1 MLFTCI
7 LYCSDPEPCP
17 PSPLSPRHCNVLAN
31 RWTTQHVMMARILKL
46 KKPLVEYFRRHSSN
60 ERKLNS
66 HEWKVTNEVCSLLD
80 VVAEVTIRIQGG
92 ADTHLSQTMFNM
104 SEIHEIFGED
114 SHAIRKLDQAYNGVD
129 VETEEMAEEDLTAE
143 AQQVRRVLL
152 SKLAKKKLGTA
163 RMPVE
168 RICALLDPQ
177 RKDCSDDHFIN
188 GGEPLKTSA
197 IADVKNVAKTFVDSS
212 NGPAPSATGGGSG
225 AGGSGSGGDGSNP
238 PAPKKAKKSYLEE
251 RRLKRL
257 AKHKES
263 AASSSSASPSAA
275 VRRAALI
282 GKELRL
288 YMAEDVQPEGT
299 AFSLLEFWKRRRT
312 GMPFLALIARLYN
325 GIESTSCQAER
336 NFSALAFLIGHLRST
351 TAPGKVERL
360 IFLRL
365 NRLFIPDIKALH
377 DAVEAKKAAADRCK
391 ERVAQVEAAA
401 AGSTIVLQL

>member
-1 MLFTCI
+1 
-7 LYCSDPEPCP
+7 
-17 PSPLSPRHCNVLAN
+17 
-31 RWTTQHVMMARILKL
+31 MMARILKL

-66 HEWKVTNEVCSLLD
+66 HEWKVTNEVCSLLG

-104 SEIHEIFGED
+104 REIHEIFGED

-152 SKLAKKKLGTA
+152 SKLAKKELGTA
-163 RMPVE
+163 RMSVE
-168 RICALLDPQ
+168 RICALLDPR

-188 GGEPLKTSA
+188 GGEPLKTST
-197 IADVKNVAKTFVDSS
+197 IADVKNVAKTFVDPS

-238 PAPKKAKKSYLEE
+238 PAPKKPKKSYLEE

-257 AKHKES
+257 AKHKEF
-263 AASSSSASPSAA
+263 AASSSSASPSAT

-288 YMAEDVQPEGT
+288 YMAEDVQPEET
-299 AFSLLEFWKRRRT
+299 VFSLLEFWKRRRT

-325 GIESTSCQAER
+325 GTESTSCQAER

-360 IFLRL
+360 MFLRL
-365 NRLFIPDIKALH
+365 NRLFIPDIKAFH

>member
-1 MLFTCI
+1 
-7 LYCSDPEPCP
+7 
-17 PSPLSPRHCNVLAN
+17 
-31 RWTTQHVMMARILKL
+31 MMARILKL

-60 ERKLNS
+60 ERKLKS

-104 SEIHEIFGED
+104 REIHEIFGED

-129 VETEEMAEEDLTAE
+129 VETEEMAEKDLTAE

-152 SKLAKKKLGTA
+152 SKLANNELGTA

-168 RICALLDPQ
+168 RICALLDPR

-197 IADVKNVAKTFVDSS
+197 IADVKNVAKTFVDPS
-212 NGPAPSATGGGSG
+212 NGPAPSGTG
-225 AGGSGSGGDGSNP
+225 GGSGSGGNGSNP
-238 PAPKKAKKSYLEE
+238 PAPKKPKKSYLEE

-263 AASSSSASPSAA
+263 AASSSSASPSAT

-288 YMAEDVQPEGT
+288 YMAEDVQPKET

-336 NFSALAFLIGHLRST
+336 NFSALAFLIGHLCST

-360 IFLRL
+360 MFLRL

-377 DAVEAKKAAADRCK
+377 DAVEAKKAAAGRCK

>member
-1 MLFTCI
+1 
-7 LYCSDPEPCP
+7 
-17 PSPLSPRHCNVLAN
+17 
-31 RWTTQHVMMARILKL
+31 MMARILKL

-66 HEWKVTNEVCSLLD
+66 HEWKATNEVSSLLD

-104 SEIHEIFGED
+104 REIHEIFGED

-152 SKLAKKKLGTA
+152 SKLAKKELGTA

-168 RICALLDPQ
+168 RICALLDP
-177 RKDCSDDHFIN
+177 RPKDCFDDHFIN

-197 IADVKNVAKTFVDSS
+197 ITDVKNVAKTFVDPS

-225 AGGSGSGGDGSNP
+225 AGGSGSGGDESNP
-238 PAPKKAKKSYLEE
+238 PAPKKPKKSYLEE
-251 RRLKRL
+251 RRLKCL

-263 AASSSSASPSAA
+263 AASSSSASPSAV

-288 YMAEDVQPEGT
+288 YMAEDVQPEET
-299 AFSLLEFWKRRRT
+299 AFSLLEFWNRRGT
-312 GMPFLALIARLYN
+312 
-325 GIESTSCQAER
+325 
-336 NFSALAFLIGHLRST
+336 
-351 TAPGKVERL
+351 
-360 IFLRL
+360 
-365 NRLFIPDIKALH
+365 
-377 DAVEAKKAAADRCK
+377 
-391 ERVAQVEAAA
+391 
-401 AGSTIVLQL
+401 

>member
-1 MLFTCI
+1 MLFSCI
-7 LYCSDPEPCP
+7 LYCSDPEPWP

-31 RWTTQHVMMARILKL
+31 RWTTQHAMMARILKL

-104 SEIHEIFGED
+104 REIHEIFGED
-114 SHAIRKLDQAYNGVD
+114 SHAIRKLDQAYHGVD

-168 RICALLDPQ
+168 RICALLDPR

-197 IADVKNVAKTFVDSS
+197 IADVKNVAKTFVDPS

-238 PAPKKAKKSYLEE
+238 PAPKKAKTSYLEE

-288 YMAEDVQPEGT
+288 YMAEDVQPEET
-299 AFSLLEFWKRRRT
+299 AFSLLEFWKRMRT

-360 IFLRL
+360 MFLRL

-377 DAVEAKKAAADRCK
+377 DAVEAKKAAADR
-391 ERVAQVEAAA
+391 
-401 AGSTIVLQL
+401 

>member
-1 MLFTCI
+1 
-7 LYCSDPEPCP
+7 
-17 PSPLSPRHCNVLAN
+17 
-31 RWTTQHVMMARILKL
+31 
-46 KKPLVEYFRRHSSN
+46 
-60 ERKLNS
+60 
-66 HEWKVTNEVCSLLD
+66 
-80 VVAEVTIRIQGG
+80 
-92 ADTHLSQTMFNM
+92 
-104 SEIHEIFGED
+104 
-114 SHAIRKLDQAYNGVD
+114 
-129 VETEEMAEEDLTAE
+129 MAEEDLTAE

-168 RICALLDPQ
+168 RICALLDPR

-197 IADVKNVAKTFVDSS
+197 IADVKNVAKTFVDPS
-212 NGPAPSATGGGSG
+212 NGPAPSATGDGSG

-238 PAPKKAKKSYLEE
+238 PAPKKAKASYLEE

-282 GKELRL
+282 GKELPL
-288 YMAEDVQPEGT
+288 YMAEDVQPEET
-299 AFSLLEFWKRRRT
+299 AFSLLEFWKRMRT

-360 IFLRL
+360 MFLRL

-391 ERVAQVEAAA
+391 ERAAQVEAAA

>member
-1 MLFTCI
+1 
-7 LYCSDPEPCP
+7 
-17 PSPLSPRHCNVLAN
+17 
-31 RWTTQHVMMARILKL
+31 MMALILKL

-66 HEWKVTNEVCSLLD
+66 HEWKVANEVCSLLD
-80 VVAEVTIRIQGG
+80 VVAEVTIRTQGG

-104 SEIHEIFGED
+104 REIHEIFGED

-168 RICALLDPQ
+168 RICALLDPR

-238 PAPKKAKKSYLEE
+238 PAPKKAKKSYLEG

-263 AASSSSASPSAA
+263 A

-288 YMAEDVQPEGT
+288 YMAEDVQPEET

-312 GMPFLALIARLYN
+312 GMPFLALIARLYT

-360 IFLRL
+360 MFLRL

>member
-17 PSPLSPRHCNVLAN
+17 PSPLPPRYCNVLAN
-31 RWTTQHVMMARILKL
+31 RWTTQHAMMARILKL
-46 KKPLVEYFRRHSSN
+46 KKSLVEYFRRHSSN

-104 SEIHEIFGED
+104 REIHENFGED

-152 SKLAKKKLGTA
+152 SKLAKKDLGTA

-168 RICALLDPQ
+168 RICALLDPR

-197 IADVKNVAKTFVDSS
+197 IADVKNVAKTFVDPP
-212 NGPAPSATGGGSG
+212 NGPAPSATGV
-225 AGGSGSGGDGSNP
+225 
-238 PAPKKAKKSYLEE
+238 
-251 RRLKRL
+251 
-257 AKHKES
+257 
-263 AASSSSASPSAA
+263 A
-275 VRRAALI
+275 VGL
-282 GKELRL
+282 
-288 YMAEDVQPEGT
+288 
-299 AFSLLEFWKRRRT
+299 
-312 GMPFLALIARLYN
+312 
-325 GIESTSCQAER
+325 
-336 NFSALAFLIGHLRST
+336 
-351 TAPGKVERL
+351 
-360 IFLRL
+360 
-365 NRLFIPDIKALH
+365 
-377 DAVEAKKAAADRCK
+377 
-391 ERVAQVEAAA
+391 AAA
-401 AGSTIVLQL
+401 AAAATDRTRLRPRSRRSRT

>member
-1 MLFTCI
+1 
-7 LYCSDPEPCP
+7 
-17 PSPLSPRHCNVLAN
+17 
-31 RWTTQHVMMARILKL
+31 MMARILKL
-46 KKPLVEYFRRHSSN
+46 KEPLVEYFRRRSSN

-80 VVAEVTIRIQGG
+80 VVAKVTIRIQGG

-104 SEIHEIFGED
+104 REIHEIFGED
-114 SHAIRKLDQAYNGVD
+114 SHAIRKLDQSYNGVD

-168 RICALLDPQ
+168 R
-177 RKDCSDDHFIN
+177 KDCSDDHFIN

-197 IADVKNVAKTFVDSS
+197 IADVKNVAKTFVDPS

-288 YMAEDVQPEGT
+288 YMAEDVQPEET

-312 GMPFLALIARLYN
+312 GMPFLTLIARLYN

-360 IFLRL
+360 MLLRL

-391 ERVAQVEAAA
+391 ERVAQVEATEQRARPL
-401 AGSTIVLQL
+401 SCSYDSDVCCKII

>member
-31 RWTTQHVMMARILKL
+31 TWTTQHAMMALILKL
-46 KKPLVEYFRRHSSN
+46 KKPLVEYFRRHSSK

-66 HEWKVTNEVCSLLD
+66 HEWKVANEVCSLLD
-80 VVAEVTIRIQGG
+80 VVAEVPTRIQGG

-104 SEIHEIFGED
+104 REIHEIFGED

-168 RICALLDPQ
+168 RICALLDPR

-263 AASSSSASPSAA
+263 A

-288 YMAEDVQPEGT
+288 YMAEDVQPEET

-312 GMPFLALIARLYN
+312 GMPFLALIARLYT

-360 IFLRL
+360 MFLRL

>member
-1 MLFTCI
+1 MLFTGI

-31 RWTTQHVMMARILKL
+31 RWTTQHAMMARILKL
-46 KKPLVEYFRRHSSN
+46 KKPLVEYFRWHSSN

-104 SEIHEIFGED
+104 REIHEIFGED
-114 SHAIRKLDQAYNGVD
+114 SHAIRKLDQAYNGLD

-152 SKLAKKKLGTA
+152 SKFAKKKLGTA

-168 RICALLDPQ
+168 RICALLDPR

-197 IADVKNVAKTFVDSS
+197 IADVKNVAKTFVDPS

-288 YMAEDVQPEGT
+288 YMTEDVQPEET
-299 AFSLLEFWKRRRT
+299 AFSLLEFWKRSRT

-360 IFLRL
+360 MFLRL

>member
-17 PSPLSPRHCNVLAN
+17 LSPLPPRHCNVLAN
-31 RWTTQHVMMARILKL
+31 RWATQHAMMARILKL

-104 SEIHEIFGED
+104 REIHEIFGED
-114 SHAIRKLDQAYNGVD
+114 SRAIRKLDQTYNDVD

-152 SKLAKKKLGTA
+152 SKLAKKELGTA

-168 RICALLDPQ
+168 RICALLDPR
-177 RKDCSDDHFIN
+177 RKECSDDHFIN
-188 GGEPLKTSA
+188 GGKSL
-197 IADVKNVAKTFVDSS
+197 KTFVDPS

-238 PAPKKAKKSYLEE
+238 PAPKKPKKSYLEE

-288 YMAEDVQPEGT
+288 YMAEDVQPEET

-351 TAPGKVERL
+351 TASGKVERL
-360 IFLRL
+360 MFLRL

-401 AGSTIVLQL
+401 AGSTIVLQLRS

>member
-7 LYCSDPEPCP
+7 LYRSDPEPCP

-31 RWTTQHVMMARILKL
+31 RWTTQHAMMARILKL

-104 SEIHEIFGED
+104 REIHEIFGED
-114 SHAIRKLDQAYNGVD
+114 SHAMRKLDQAYNGVD

-168 RICALLDPQ
+168 RICALLNPR

-197 IADVKNVAKTFVDSS
+197 IADVKNVAKTFVDPS

-257 AKHKES
+257 ANHKKS

-288 YMAEDVQPEGT
+288 YMAEDVQP
-299 AFSLLEFWKRRRT
+299 AFSLLEFWKRSRT

-351 TAPGKVERL
+351 TAPGKVERQM
-360 IFLRL
+360 FLRL
-365 NRLFIPDIKALH
+365 NRLFIQDIKALH

-401 AGSTIVLQL
+401 AGSDIVLQL